1 MTGSQHELLEGI
13 YAELRGFGVVQSTDD
28 FSIRWLGMNE
38 SYLRC
43 LRARQRQP
51 SAKVLAQCAMRLRR
65 ASGLLISVDQPPK
78 VRAVATRMQKLADLC
93 ADAVF
98 AEHGA

>member
-13 YAELRGFGVVQSTDD
+13 YKELREFGAVQSTDD

-51 SAKVLAQCAMRLRR
+51 SAKVLAHCAMRLRR
-65 ASGLLISVDQPPK
+65 ASGLLTSVDQPPK

-98 AEHGA
+98 TEHGA